1 MRKTPKRKK
10 IEDLTPNYKK
20 ASKELIL
27 AYKRLGTVQNYFK
40 EGRIGEARKLIGY
53 VKHYVHD
60 GLHFLRVKDEDLEE
74 HVRKT

>member
-1 MRKTPKRKK
+1 MPKRKK
-10 IEDLTPNYKK
+10 IENLTPNYKE

-40 EGRIGEARKLIGY
+40 EGRIGDARKLIGH

-60 GLHFLRVKDEDLEE
+60 GLNFLGVQDKDLEE
-74 HVRKT
+74 HLRKNVS